1 MKNYFSHFFNK
12 LLAASL
18 SLPFFIHSDI
28 SSMNEWDENDQDL
41 IVEAPIPKK
50 SVTAKLSK
58 SSRNNS
64 NQKSKYHLSDF
75 AKEIEIDPKKSRNYR
90 ELAQED
96 EVPLEFTDEQIP
108 SSTPIKPVRQKENVK
123 AKDILINFNNI
134 NIIEFI
140 RYFSKIA
147 NKNFY
152 FDEAELDFNITI
164 ISEEMTTIENVMT
177 ALLQEL
183 RIHDFEMMEQGD
195 NIIIHKNAS
204 VQAPGTIRADS
215 LPETLLKDADI
226 VTQVFRLNTANAN
239 SVSSMIQPIL
249 SGNAIINVLEETNH
263 IIVTDLQANIK
274 KIAQL
279 IKSIDAPNSSLI
291 IGQYVVRNAFID
303 TLIKNAEQIMQSLAP
318 GQNITFVAHLPS
330 NSIFIVS
337 TSFLVERT
345 IPILQRLDQTD
356 GTTGIFNLDDIKY
369 SSPDLLQE
377 RGRENINE
385 EDMEIGPDGQLR
397 VSPEAQGRTP
407 RGRWQLDKNGNWFYE
422 PENSA
427 IPILNSQGEIQSNR
441 PPEGFWKQGPQ
452 GNWEFSPEFSPFEEG
467 NVRAEKQPAGFWEQ
481 TPDGKWRFL
490 LSPGESIFANK
501 QVRTMLPS
509 EGLPLGHIERTK
521 FLIHKLNYRLGD
533 MIEAAMIK
541 IADSLRLSESVN
553 HDLVATLQS
562 VQWLEASNSIV
573 ITGSPESLLKVK
585 ELIDEIDQPLRQVFI
600 EMLILETTVDD
611 SLNYTVNMGNQF
623 RAGNG
628 NVAGAQAFQ
637 SSPTT
642 ASSTL
647 GSILATAGPTGT
659 SAQGLQSRF
668 PNASSAI
675 TNQNGYNFG
684 IVGQKVT
691 MGGIEFDSIAA
702 IVRAVHTKVDTNII
716 MNPKILTEDN
726 VTAEIFVGENTP
738 YQTQSISNDQG
749 AIITNNFEFRD
760 VGTTLRVTPLLG
772 PSNIITL
779 QIEEEVSNVLGTS
792 TGGGLI
798 NSVIGPTTRINRTST
813 QVHIPDGYFL
823 VISGMIREQKDRTR
837 DHVPCL
843 GGAPLIGAAFTGKT
857 YTDAKRCLMIFI
869 RPRLIDTPDQM
880 DNLTRHQQ
888 NIFRVK
894 SRTKKMW
901 KLDVEE
907 ALDWMNLMDRDAVND
922 ERKCCDFKY

>member
-1 MKNYFSHFFNK
+1 MKNYFSPFFNK
-12 LLAASL
+12 LLATSL
-18 SLPFFIHSDI
+18 SFPLYLSSDT
-28 SSMNEWDENDQDL
+28 SSMNEWDQNEEL
-41 IVEAPIPKK
+41 FVETSLPKK
-50 SVTAKLSK
+50 SITTKLVK
-58 SSRNNS
+58 GTKNNPS
-64 NQKSKYHLSDF
+64 QKSKYVLHDYIH
-75 AKEIEIDPKKSRNYR
+75 EIEIDPKKQSSNQD
-90 ELAQED
+90 LAQE
-96 EVPLEFTDEQIP
+96 EIPVEFTDQEIQRQP
-108 SSTPIKPVRQKENVK
+108 SIEPVRQRESVK

-195 NIIIHKNAS
+195 NIIIHKNAA
-204 VQAPGTIRADS
+204 VQAPGTIRAET

-239 SVSSMIQPIL
+239 SVSTMIQPIL
-249 SGNAIINVLEETNH
+249 SANAIINVLEETNH
-263 IIVTDLQANIK
+263 IIVTDFNANIK
-274 KIAQL
+274 KINQL

-291 IGQYVVRNAFID
+291 IGQYVVRNAFIE

-330 NSIFIVS
+330 NSVFIVS
-337 TSFLVERT
+337 TPFLVERA
-345 IPILQRLDQTD
+345 IPMLQRLDQTD
-356 GTTGIFNLDDIKY
+356 GTTGIYNLDDIKY
-369 SSPDLLQE
+369 TSPELS
-377 RGRENINE
+377 REQQGEGFNQDNL
-385 EDMEIGPDGQLR
+385 EIGPDGQLR
-397 VSPEAQGRTP
+397 ISPEGAKHLK
-407 RGRWQLDKNGNWFYE
+407 GRWQLDKNGNWFYQPDE
-422 PENSA
+422 SIIRGSSSGDIEA
-427 IPILNSQGEIQSNR
+427 NR
-441 PPEGFWKQGPQ
+441 PPEGFWKQGPD
-452 GNWEFSPEFSPFEEG
+452 GNWEFSPEFSPFVEG
-467 NVRAEKQPAGFWEQ
+467 DVRAEKQPAGFWEQ
-481 TPDGKWRFL
+481 GPDGKWRFL

-501 QVRTMLPS
+501 QIRTMLPS

-533 MIEAAMIK
+533 MIEAALIK
-541 IADSLRLSESVN
+541 IADSLRLSEAVN

-573 ITGSPESLLKVK
+573 ITGSPESLIKVK

-628 NVAGAQAFQ
+628 DVAGAQAFQ
-637 SSPTT
+637 SSPTV

-647 GSILATAGPTGT
+647 GSILATAGPTGNT
-659 SAQGLQSRF
+659 PGGLQRRF
-668 PNASSAI
+668 PNANTSIA
-675 TNQNGYNFG
+675 NQNGYNFG

-691 MGGIEFDSIAA
+691 MGGIEFDSVAA
-702 IVRAVHTKVDTNII
+702 IVRAVHSKVDTNII

-749 AIITNNFEFRD
+749 SIITNNFEFRD

-779 QIEEEVSNVLGTS
+779 QIEEEVSSIQNINS
-792 TGGGLI
+792 SGGLI
-798 NSVIGPTTRINRTST
+798 NAVTGPTTRINRTST

-823 VISGMIREQKDRTR
+823 VISGMIREEKDRTR

-843 GGAPLIGAAFTGKT
+843 GGAPILGAALSAKT
-857 YTDAKRCLMIFI
+857 YRDEKRCLMIFI
-869 RPRLIDTPDQM
+869 RPRLIDTPSQM

-894 SRTKKMW
+894 RRTKNMW

-907 ALDWMNLMDRDAVND
+907 TLDWLNLMETDSVND